1 MIIRLLLVSSAV
13 LFLASMGAFFF
24 YVPLFSIATVV
35 SIEVGFILMFGL
47 GVQVGTRGMAPLKG
61 LESRMAPPGA

>member
-1 MIIRLLLVSSAV
+1 MIVRLLLVSFGV

-35 SIEVGFILMFGL
+35 SIEVGLMLMFGL
-47 GVQVGTRGMAPLKG
+47 GVHVGTGAALK
-61 LESRMAPPGA
+61 